1 MITGEV
7 IGWAYNVWNVTNS
20 EDAVYT
26 FQLEGEGEIIL
37 FLMKKKNP
45 TTLYFPEGNPAG
57 SEGGKAQF
65 EGRVVVIQV
74 DSLS

>member
-1 MITGEV
+1 MFGTSQILRMLCTPSSWKVKEKKL
-7 IGWAYNVWNVTNS
+7 IS
-20 EDAVYT
+20 H
-26 FQLEGEGEIIL
+26 EG
-37 FLMKKKNP
+37 KNP
-45 TTLYFPEGNPAG
+45 TTLYFPEGEFAG